1 MTKKG
6 VLLVVSGPS
15 GAGKGTVIRDA
26 MERDK
31 SFYYSVSATTR
42 APRAGEIDRVNYH
55 FVTRERF
62 EEFIRDGAVVEHTEY
77 SQNYYGTLRSE
88 TEGKCDDGFNVILEI
103 EVDGASQIKKK
114 FPEAVSVMIL
124 PPDFKT
130 LEKRLRSRGTNTEE
144 DIKRRLDRA
153 REEMK
158 FYGDYDYLIVNY
170 DNEVRAAADELISI
184 VKCEHMR
191 TLRNPDFP
199 AEFFNLNNN

>member
-1 MTKKG
+1 MKNRRK
-6 VLLVVSGPS
+6 P
-15 GAGKGTVIRDA
+15 
-26 MERDK
+26 
-31 SFYYSVSATTR
+31 
-42 APRAGEIDRVNYH
+42 
-55 FVTRERF
+55 ERF
-62 EEFIRDGAVVEHTEY
+62 DF
-77 SQNYYGTLRSE
+77 YGTLRSE

-130 LEKRLRSRGTNTEE
+130 LENRLRSRGTNTEE